1 MKNGELIFALVIA
14 ALVIVGCLLGF
25 FISMQAKP
33 CAEPSRTNEPP
44 RPRIVLP
51 TESNIY
57 TFSLDSQLKPEEWQ
71 LILNAGWSF
80 LTCTTEQYVDYAGC
94 YPGAPKYHRTRWN
107 YVFRRQGG
115 SVRYGKDG

>member
-1 MKNGELIFALVIA
+1 MDRGEILFTMVIMA
-14 ALVIVGCLLGF
+14 VVLGGCLLAF
-25 FISMQAKP
+25 VISMNAR
-33 CAEPSRTNEPP
+33 PSGDSSGTNEPP
-44 RPRIVLP
+44 KPRIVLP
-51 TESNIY
+51 TDCDIY